1 MRSPVSKEGI
11 GESKAIKSRQSS
23 HSELTFP
30 SMLEAEFANKRAIV
44 ALVVESSP
52 ESKRHQGGCSASGF

>member
-44 ALVVESSP
+44 ALVVENANLGRELRTRST
-52 ESKRHQGGCSASGF
+52 RGG